1 LKKWDL
7 PEGWEWKKLGEIASI
22 SDRNH
27 TTPSY
32 KNSGYPLVS
41 PTMFTE
47 YGIGLE
53 KAKFVDKF
61 ELLDFKKKCA
71 PSKGDLLYSRIG
83 SIGKARII
91 DFDNDFVA
99 LHSIAVIKP
108 KKTIVD
114 NRFLYYFLNSVY
126 GTRQA
131 NAGIRSISVPDL
143 GLEKIENF
151 SIPTPPLET
160 QQKIVAILDKAKEIK
175 RLRTEANYQTQMLIQ
190 SVFLDVFGDPVKNPK
205 KWSTSR
211 IGNISSKISSGS
223 TPLGGSEVYLKS
235 GVLFIRSQN
244 VLMSHL
250 SLEDAAFIDKKTHE
264 DMKRTWV
271 NHGDVLLNITG
282 ASIGRVA
289 WYDGENSSANVNQH
303 VCIIRPDQK
312 KILPEFLAFQISI
325 PSFQQKIMMRQ
336 SGATRQ
342 AFNYAQI
349 SDFHIIM
356 PDITIQKHFVEIM
369 KAIGEASRQQHLLGL
384 QLLSCQ
390 NNLLS
395 QAFTGE
401 LVA

>member
-1 LKKWDL
+1 MKKWDL
-7 PEGWEWKKLGEIASI
+7 PIGWEWKKLGSI
-22 SDRNH
+22 CE
-27 TTPSY
+27 
-32 KNSGYPLVS
+32 KA
-41 PTMFTE
+41 E
-47 YGIGLE
+47 YGYTTSASQFCSGPKFLRTTDISRGQINWDSVPYCSSHPDNEERYSLE
-53 KAKFVDKF
+53 CGDILISRAGSVGASVVITNPPRSVFASYLIRFRPIKGIDSHYLGYFLKSKFFFNQLVI
-61 ELLDFKKKCA
+61 ESTGTTL
-71 PSKGDLLYSRIG
+71 KGVNATNLSRI
-83 SIGKARII
+83 
-91 DFDNDFVA
+91 A
-99 LHSIAVIKP
+99 LP
-108 KKTIVD
+108 
-114 NRFLYYFLNSVY
+114 
-126 GTRQA
+126 
-131 NAGIRSISVPDL
+131 VPP
-143 GLEKIENF
+143 I
-151 SIPTPPLET
+151 ET
-160 QQKIVAILDKAKEIK
+160 QQKIVAILDKAEEIK
-175 RLRTEANYQTQMLIQ
+175 RLRTEANSQTQKLIQ
-190 SVFLDVFGDPVKNPK
+190 SVFLDMFGDPVKNPK
-205 KWSTSR
+205 KWSISR

-244 VLMSHL
+244 VLRSHL
-250 SLEDAAFIDKKTHE
+250 SLEDAAFINKKTHE

-289 WYDGENSSANVNQH
+289 WYDGENGSANVNQH

-349 SDFHIIM
+349 SDFNIIM
-356 PDITIQKHFVEIM
+356 PDITIQKHFVDIM
-369 KAIGEASRQQHLLGL
+369 KAIGEAGRQQHLLGL

-401 LVA
+401 LVV